1 MAISVFLSKQGKF
14 IAVVSIVAVGVVAI
28 LLTILPRIIGASALR
43 AIVRQGQRTTAQTTL
58 RWSIVLLLVLLVA
71 AARFGLDVVLARCWR
86 GWYCAAGPG
95 ASRPDR
101 VPGAQ
106 PGAQRRTSFSV
117 ADRSSS
123 SSSDARQR
131 LRNMAL

>member
-71 AARFGLDVVLARCWR
+71 AARFGLDVVLGAML
-86 GWYCAAGPG
+86 AGMVLR
-95 ASRPDR
+95 SWT
-101 VPGAQ
+101 
-106 PGAQRRTSFSV
+106 RRLP
-117 ADRSSS
+117 AG
-123 SSSDARQR
+123 
-131 LRNMAL
+131 